1 MENMAKVYSITLRN
15 STPYHPEGNGLAE
28 RSVKKVLQS
37 LKLFCQIKPTWDL
50 ILPELVGRI
59 NSTFNSTVSD
69 TSHYALYGFDRR
81 TPFSNHTTPL
91 YSERLEGINELA
103 RVIKQFVY
111 EAVSDNS
118 LERTIE
124 RNVGIMDKIL
134 YKGQRCFIHK
144 SAVPGKYDKL
154 DPTFVGPYIVK
165 EAVSIN
171 SYQIV
176 DPLSGK
182 IKTLHRNKLIPA
194 GILMSET
201 EEKCES
207 EGSESEEVE
216 MPRRKRKVI
225 PTSDR
230 VLRSQQTL

>member
-1 MENMAKVYSITLRN
+1 MSRDPNTNLWTG
-15 STPYHPEGNGLAE
+15 TPWQDESLAFE
-28 RSVKKVLQS
+28 QQRDP
-37 LKLFCQIKPTWDL
+37 FFAP
-50 ILPELVGRI
+50 ILE
-59 NSTFNSTVSD
+59 S
-69 TSHYALYGFDRR
+69 FD
-81 TPFSNHTTPL
+81 
-91 YSERLEGINELA
+91 
-103 RVIKQFVY
+103 KQCDKT
-111 EAVSDNS
+111 EDNVNLS
-118 LERTIE
+118 AYFIDEE
-124 RNVGIMDKIL
+124 IL

-154 DPTFVGPYIVK
+154 DPTYVGTYIVK

-201 EEKCES
+201 EKRY
-207 EGSESEEVE
+207 ESEESESDEVA